1 MVQAHF
7 PLTSLGQGVTGSPV
21 EISMWLLSTNRAE
34 LHFFPSPESV
44 PRGYAILS
52 HVWDKEEQTFQDTQK
67 LCTQCATTGGNPR
80 DLASP
85 KIWQFCILAERHGYD
100 WGWAD
105 TCCIDKTSSAEL
117 SEAINS
123 MFQYYSLAEVCYAY
137 LRDVPHDPGRG
148 VDADVFKA
156 SVWHTRGWTLQELIA
171 PEAVIFLSTEWEMMG
186 TKADLATLLQETM
199 NVPASVFLLETEVAD
214 VSIAARMS
222 WAAKRRTTRV
232 EDEAYCLLGIFEIN
246 MPTLYGEG
254 QKAFRRL
261 QEEIMKQSVDTSIFA
276 WGGLYPAPGS
286 ERDTRDVVHCQ
297 AQEAFPLAPSP
308 SAFRRCSDR
317 SFVPPDPRDTPL
329 WRARQPSVTVA
340 SMVRTLLKDR
350 ENTVRSSGPTTLRE
364 SVGIPSFTITSYGIL
379 AHVPVVE
386 ALPLT
391 VVVLYCSDGKQHLG
405 LPITRCPDAPDAE
418 RPLYHVSCYFPSGVY
433 QHSVGRLVGLG
444 GNVNDLR
451 LNGQRVVPEWKSV
464 YLAHHHPPVPP
475 ARALIDRGIAA
486 PFRIPRWHIRDLQRQ
501 SRVRLLE
508 VEHFGLEVPW
518 SGSHSAAFIFEYA
531 HPSIPD
537 MFPERFHVY
546 LGLCAASQNHRDS
559 GDAPSIHG
567 PHWATIRSPAPAGL
581 EHIHSCAEDHI
592 RDWADATKRFV
603 LWMGMFEV
611 VLRFTPCPLNPSG
624 TLIVNVEFTKAPFSS
639 AEAATQLSD
648 YLEALALDS

>member
-1 MVQAHF
+1 
-7 PLTSLGQGVTGSPV
+7 
-21 EISMWLLSTNRAE
+21 MWLLRTSRAE

-52 HVWDKEEQTFQDTQK
+52 HVWDREEQTFQDTQN
-67 LCTQCATTGGNPR
+67 LRIQCATTGDNPR

-85 KIWQFCILAERHGYD
+85 KVKHFCILAEQHGYD
-100 WGWAD
+100 WGWDD

-137 LRDVPHDPGRG
+137 LRDVSHNPDGG
-148 VDADVFKA
+148 VDADSFKA

-171 PEAVIFLSTEWEMMG
+171 PEAVVFLSADWEVMG
-186 TKADLATLLQETM
+186 SKADLATLLQEAT
-199 NVPASVFLLETEVAD
+199 NIPASVLSLETEVAD
-214 VSIAARMS
+214 ISIAARMS

-232 EDEAYCLLGIFEIN
+232 EDEAYCLLGIFGIS

-286 ERDTRDVVHCQ
+286 ERDIRDDV
-297 AQEAFPLAPSP
+297 
-308 SAFRRCSDR
+308 DI
-317 SFVPPDPRDTPL
+317 PL
-329 WRARQPSVTVA
+329 WRARQPSVA
-340 SMVRTLLKDR
+340 SVVRTLLRDR
-350 ENTVRSSGPTTLRE
+350 ESAVRPSRQTTLKE
-364 SVGIPSFTITSYGIL
+364 SVGIPTFTITSYGIL
-379 AHVPVVE
+379 AHVPIIE
-386 ALPLT
+386 ALHLS
-391 VVVLYCSDGKQHLG
+391 VIVLYCSDGKEQLG
-405 LPITRCPDAPDAE
+405 LPITRCPDTPDAE
-418 RPLYHVSCYFPSGVY
+418 RPLYHVSCYFPRGVY
-433 QHSVGRLVGLG
+433 QHSVGRLMGLG

-451 LNGQRVVPEWKSV
+451 LNGHQAIPEWKSI
-464 YLAHHHPPVPP
+464 YLAHYHPPVPP
-475 ARALIDRGIAA
+475 TRALIDRGISA
-486 PFRIPRWHIRDLQRQ
+486 PFRVPRWHIRNLQWH
-501 SRVRLLE
+501 SKVRLLE

-537 MFPERFHVY
+537 MFPDRFYLY
-546 LGLCAASQNHRDS
+546 LGLCAASQVHSD
-559 GDAPSIHG
+559 DTPSVPG
-567 PHWATIRSPAPAGL
+567 PHWATMRSPAPAGL
-581 EHIHSCAEDHI
+581 EHIHSCAEDHV
-592 RDWADATKRFV
+592 RDWADGTKRFI

>member
-1 MVQAHF
+1 
-7 PLTSLGQGVTGSPV
+7 
-21 EISMWLLSTNRAE
+21 MWLLSTSRAE

-52 HVWDKEEQTFQDTQK
+52 HVWDREEQTFQDTQN
-67 LCTQCATTGGNPR
+67 LCTQCATAGGSPR

-85 KIWQFCILAERHGYD
+85 KVKQFCALAKRHGYD
-100 WGWAD
+100 WGWDD

-123 MFQYYSLAEVCYAY
+123 MFKYYAMAEVCYAY
-137 LRDVPHDPGRG
+137 LRDVSHNPDGS
-148 VDADVFKA
+148 VDADAFKA

-171 PEAVIFLSTEWEMMG
+171 PEAVVFLSADWEVMG
-186 TKADLATLLQETM
+186 SKADLATLLQEATSI
-199 NVPASVFLLETEVAD
+199 PAGVLSLEIEVSD
-214 VSIAARMS
+214 ISIAARMS

-232 EDEAYCLLGIFEIN
+232 EDEAYCLLGIFGIN

-308 SAFRRCSDR
+308 SAFRRCSSR
-317 SFVPPDPRDTPL
+317 SFVPPDPQDLPL
-329 WRARQPSVTVA
+329 WRVRHPSVA
-340 SMVRTLLKDR
+340 SVVRAPLPYPTALLKLSFVKVRTLLNDR
-350 ENTVRSSGPTTLRE
+350 ESTGRTSRSTTLRE
-364 SVGIPSFTITSYGIL
+364 SVGIPTFAITSYGIL
-379 AHVPVVE
+379 AHVPIIE
-386 ALPLT
+386 ALHLT
-391 VVVLYCSDGKQHLG
+391 VIVLYCSDGEQHLG
-405 LPITRCPDAPDAE
+405 LPITRCPDTPDAE
-418 RPLYHVSCYFPSGVY
+418 RPLYHVSCYFPRGVY
-433 QHSVGRLVGLG
+433 QHSIGRLMSLG

-451 LNGQRVVPEWKSV
+451 LNGHQVIPEWKSI

-475 ARALIDRGIAA
+475 TRAFIDRGISA
-486 PFRIPRWHIRDLQRQ
+486 PFRIPQWHIRDLQRQ
-501 SRVRLLE
+501 ARVRLLE

-537 MFPERFHVY
+537 MFPERFYLY
-546 LGLCAASQNHRDS
+546 LGLCAASQNDS
-559 GDAPSIHG
+559 DDAPSDPG

-581 EHIHSCAEDHI
+581 EHIHSCAEDHV
-592 RDWADATKRFV
+592 RDWTDTTKRFV

-611 VLRFTPCPLNPSG
+611 VLRFTPCPLNPTG

-648 YLEALALDS
+648 YLEAFALDS